1 LNNASSG
8 KSLQQN
14 GGTKKTEK
22 KKSMKRRER
31 TFQIFCYVFLSII
44 AFCQCLPFW
53 LKLVD
58 ATHSPDFL
66 PEPGKVYFWFSDFT
80 LANFKSVIEYGKLF
94 QALGVSL
101 LHTVC
106 FTALSM
112 FIVVAMGY
120 VLSKKKFRGRK
131 VVSTMLMA
139 TMMIPGEVM
148 LAANYKLTIAFGIN
162 TNTLGIILPGLV
174 NVFGV
179 FLVSQYMVNIPDSV
193 LEAAAID
200 GCGEF
205 RKLFRI
211 VFPMAKPIIVTYVI
225 ITFIGTWNEYL
236 FPMILYSTSGSDSLY
251 TLQLAMQNFYPKW
264 GGNADTYL
272 RSAGMILITVPIII
286 MYIVFQKYILNQGNT
301 SGIK

>member
-1 LNNASSG
+1 
-8 KSLQQN
+8 
-14 GGTKKTEK
+14 
-22 KKSMKRRER
+22 MKRRER
-31 TFQIFCYVFLSII
+31 SFQAFCYAFLSII
-44 AFCQCLPFW
+44 AVFQLLPFW

-66 PEPGKVYFWFSDFT
+66 PEPGKVYLWFTDFT
-80 LANFKSVIEYGKLF
+80 LANFKSVVEYGKLF
-94 QALGVSL
+94 QALGISL

-106 FTALSM
+106 FTTLSM
-112 FIVVAMGY
+112 FVVVALGY
-120 VLSKKKFRGRK
+120 VLSKKKFRGKK
-131 VVSTMLMA
+131 VVSTILMA

-179 FLVSQYMVNIPDSV
+179 FLVCQYMVNIPDSV
-193 LEAAAID
+193 LEAASID

-211 VFPMAKPIIVTYVI
+211 VFPMAKPIIITYVI
-225 ITFIGTWNEYL
+225 ITFISTWNEYL
-236 FPMILYSTSGSDSLY
+236 FPMILYSTSGSESLY
-251 TLQLAMQNFYPKW
+251 TLQLAMQNFYPKF
-264 GGNADTYL
+264 GGNADAYV
-272 RSAGMILITVPIII
+272 RSAGMILITLPIII